1 LVSTPVPPALLKG
14 LHAEAMLADGN
25 ELGHQEPHHSI
36 QKSTG
41 LDFHADE
48 ISFAFH
54 QNVLDGC
61 S

>member
-1 LVSTPVPPALLKG
+1 
-14 LHAEAMLADGN
+14 MLADGN

-48 ISFAFH
+48 VTFAFH

-61 S
+61 A

>member
-1 LVSTPVPPALLKG
+1 LVSAPVSPALLKG

-25 ELGHQEPHHSI
+25 ELRHQEPHHSI
-36 QKSTG
+36 EKSTG

-48 ISFAFH
+48 VTLAFH

-61 S
+61 A